1 VHLFSPFLIFK
12 NLYINVSHPS
22 AALDQL
28 LQNFDRGCFMQLLM
42 CLLRNNTA
50 GCTWDGSEEKWKL
63 HGAGHPIKSLTFV
76 EKEAAIAV
84 LEKHL
89 ALSRRAQVEEDWEAG
104 ELTADATTI
113 LRYTRAS
120 IAGVGAIGHLYGK
133 VRKRRNCT
141 TFLFNTL

>member
-12 NLYINVSHPS
+12 NLYVNVSHPS

-28 LQNFDRGCFMQLLM
+28 LQEFDRGCFMQLLM
-42 CLLRNNTA
+42 CLHIDNTA
-50 GCTWDGSEEKWKL
+50 GSTWDGSEEERKFS
-63 HGAGHPIKSLTFV
+63 GAGHPIRSLAIV

-89 ALSRRAQVEEDWEAG
+89 ASSRRAQVEEDWEVG

-113 LRYTRAS
+113 LRYTRSS
-120 IAGVGAIGHLYGK
+120 IAGVGAIDKGQE
-133 VRKRRNCT
+133 
-141 TFLFNTL
+141 